1 MAGGKALPGSPG
13 GAVFDYTGG
22 MKLYTVY
29 LGLGSN
35 LGDRERNLRQAASL
49 LGRRGIPVRRL
60 SGLYETAPVG
70 ITDQPWFLNAV
81 AEARTGLPPRLVL
94 EACLAVERDLGRD
107 RTSPQFRPGGPR
119 TLDLDLLFYGSERV
133 HEDGLEVPHPRLHER
148 RFVLVP
154 LAEIAPDL
162 VHPGLGR
169 AVRDLLETCPDR
181 SDLRPFRP

>member
-13 GAVFDYTGG
+13 GAIFDYTGG